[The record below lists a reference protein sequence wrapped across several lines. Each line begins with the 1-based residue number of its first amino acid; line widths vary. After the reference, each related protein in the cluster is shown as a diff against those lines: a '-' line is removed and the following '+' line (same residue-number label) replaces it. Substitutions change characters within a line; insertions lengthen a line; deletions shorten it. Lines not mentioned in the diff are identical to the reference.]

1 MLPGD
6 PSLILTTSA
15 TLTDKAG
22 FVKAASAAVASVL
35 SKPEAYVAV
44 CVTDAHEAMSFG
56 GTTEPCA
63 LGCVYSIGQINQENN
78 GALTAQISQLLEKH
92 GGGQLCALEPA
103 TCRTRRQRTSRLV
116 LHPCAVPDDRI
127 YLNFFD
133 VPRANWSAHS
143 VRTCG
148 LPSSDR
154 QPCLSHEPLLSPIPA
169 PVTAL
174 LPMCMPV
181 GGAAAPLQADAK
193 NRIN

>member
-1 MLPGD
+1 MGYGFLVVLVGLLQSVAHGFTLAARGVDAPTRTHLRCTEADPHRSGQLDPSMLPGD
-6 PSLILTTSA
+6 PSLVLTTSA

-78 GALTAQISQLLEKH
+78 GALTAEISQLLEKH
-92 GGGQLCALEPA
+92 GG
-103 TCRTRRQRTSRLV
+103 
-116 LHPCAVPDDRI
+116 VPDDRI

-133 VPRANWSAHS
+133 VPRANCGWSS
-143 VRTCG
+143 RTFAG
-148 LPSSDR
+148 
-154 QPCLSHEPLLSPIPA
+154 
-169 PVTAL
+169 
-174 LPMCMPV
+174 
-181 GGAAAPLQADAK
+181 
-193 NRIN
+193 